1 MTQLMIIRPVH
12 FLPGKEEE
20 AVRWAKQTEQIRRQ
34 WGLVWQANLRSTVDH
49 GQYLLVQLWESK
61 EAYARWK
68 ASPDRA
74 ALLAES
80 NRMVLHDP
88 TQTYEVL

>member
-1 MTQLMIIRPVH
+1 MAQLMIIRPVR

-20 AVRWAKQTEQIRRQ
+20 AIRWAKQTEEIRRK
-34 WGLVWQANLRSTVDH
+34 WGMLLQYNLRNTIDR

-68 ASPDRA
+68 ASPDRVG
-74 ALLAES
+74 LLAES

-88 TQTYEVL
+88 TQTYEVY